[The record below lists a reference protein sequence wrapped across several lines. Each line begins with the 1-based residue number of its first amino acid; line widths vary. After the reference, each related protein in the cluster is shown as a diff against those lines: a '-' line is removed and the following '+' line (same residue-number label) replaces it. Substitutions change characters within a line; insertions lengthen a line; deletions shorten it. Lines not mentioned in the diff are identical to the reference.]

1 MLVIWEVLCERNMR
15 ILDHKELSG
24 HAAGY
29 YVRIYEGQRL
39 LNKYSLR
46 FVLVVAG

>member
-15 ILDHKELSG
+15 ILDHKESSG

-29 YVRIYEGQRL
+29 CEDL
-39 LNKYSLR
+39 
-46 FVLVVAG
+46 